1 MARAQFHP
9 FPLHHPAAHSWSVAA
24 RDVHVEGE
32 AGDVGDA
39 GAQSYSSWAVLI
51 CSNSYER

>member
-51 CSNSYER
+51 CSNGYER